1 MPGEN
6 NTKLSNNDSFVSL
19 KGIGVVEGREVGG
32 DMKWRDTEVRFKSCI

>member
-19 KGIGVVEGREVGG
+19 KGVAVVEGREVGNEG
-32 DMKWRDTEVRFKSCI
+32 ILR

>member
-1 MPGEN
+1 MDDCLMPGEN

-32 DMKWRDTEVRFKSCI
+32 DMK